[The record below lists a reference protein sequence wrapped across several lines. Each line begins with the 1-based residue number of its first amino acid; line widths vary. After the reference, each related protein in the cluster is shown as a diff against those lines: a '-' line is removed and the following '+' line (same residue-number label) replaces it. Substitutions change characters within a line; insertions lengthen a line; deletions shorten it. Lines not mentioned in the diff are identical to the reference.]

1 MRYPARARSHHH
13 SLGEGA
19 PLAEDTAVTVDA
31 APPASHAEA
40 IRALAEAAAA
50 IRENVS
56 RVIVGAEE
64 SIELL
69 LVALLAR
76 GHVLLEDVPGTG
88 KTMAA
93 RAFARSVGAEFSR
106 IQCTPD
112 LMPSDILGVHFY
124 SQKTGEFEFREGP
137 LVAPIVLADEV
148 NRATPRTQSA
158 LLQAMEERTITVDG
172 ETRDLPQPFVV
183 LATQNPIELEG
194 TFPLPEAQLDRF
206 LLRLRLG
213 YPSEDDEIRVL
224 RRFEARSPLDEL
236 QPVVAAAELV
246 RLSESLSEVHV
257 EDVVARYVVRIIRA
271 TREHAAFE
279 LGASPRASLALFRAV
294 RALAA
299 VEGRDYVRPDDV
311 KRLAPAVLGHRL
323 LLSSQTQLRGRTAD
337 DVLDEILR
345 AVAVPVADVPGAEA
359 QAAADRVP
367 ADATD
372 GADRPAAE
380 AAEAAEPP
388 AEWER
393 PGRRHGMEEGRGM
406 AEAGDGAD
414 PP

>member
-1 MRYPARARSHHH
+1 VRA
-13 SLGEGA
+13 
-19 PLAEDTAVTVDA
+19 
-31 APPASHAEA
+31 
-40 IRALAEAAAA
+40 IAEAAEA

-64 SIELL
+64 PIELL

-93 RAFARSVGAEFSR
+93 RAFARSIGADFRR

-124 SQKTGEFEFREGP
+124 SQKSGEFEFREGP
-137 LVAPIVLADEV
+137 LIAPIVLADEIK
-148 NRATPRTQSA
+148 RATPRTQSA

-172 ETRDLPQPFVV
+172 ETRPLPQPFVV

-213 YPSEDDEIRVL
+213 YPSEDDELHVL
-224 RRFEARSPLDEL
+224 RRFESQSPLDTLE
-236 QPVVAAAELV
+236 PVVDAAELV
-246 RLSESLSEVHV
+246 RLSETLSEVHV
-257 EDVVARYVVRIIRA
+257 EDVVARYLVRVIRA

-311 KRLAPAVLGHRL
+311 KRLAPATLGHRL
-323 LLSSQTQLRGRTAD
+323 VLSSQTQLRGRTAD
-337 DVLDEILR
+337 EVLDEILR
-345 AVAVPVADVPGAEA
+345 EVAVPVADTPGAA
-359 QAAADRVP
+359 PAAVEDLDGAGAP
-367 ADATD
+367 AAVVD
-372 GADRPAAE
+372 GADVEGDP
-380 AAEAAEPP
+380 
-388 AEWER
+388 EWAR
-393 PGRRHGMEEGRGM
+393 PGVPDSSAEGV
-406 AEAGDGAD
+406 
-414 PP
+414 